1 MQGERIQQAEAFL
14 REAVYCSRAR
24 QAAVVGL
31 APPRTEG
38 DGATKTCGLGE
49 RAAIELDLSARGT
62 ELFEALWPTGAL
74 PPDLEHVQEC
84 MRLWV
89 TRQDALDRKRNH
101 FLRDFRRV
109 HGFDRTA
116 YDPGTLAAFEQGLE
130 RVNDEEN
137 AALRQAAEELLA

>member
-1 MQGERIQQAEAFL
+1 LEAERIQRAEAFL
-14 REAVYCSRAR
+14 REAVFCSRAR
-24 QAAVVGL
+24 QAAIVGL
-31 APPRTEG
+31 APPRVEAASTPG
-38 DGATKTCGLGE
+38 TCGLGA

-62 ELFEALWPTGAL
+62 ELFEALWPRGAV
-74 PPDLEHVQEC
+74 PHDLEHVQEC

-116 YDPGTLAAFEQGLE
+116 YDPATLESFEQGLE
-130 RVNDEEN
+130 RVNAEEN
-137 AALRQAAEELLA
+137 ASLHQAAEELLV